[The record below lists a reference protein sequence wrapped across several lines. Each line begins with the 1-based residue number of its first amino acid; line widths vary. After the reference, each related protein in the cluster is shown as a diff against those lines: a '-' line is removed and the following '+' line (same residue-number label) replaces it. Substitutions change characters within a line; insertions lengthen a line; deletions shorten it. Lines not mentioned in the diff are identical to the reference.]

1 MDSHQPRPTSSLR
14 RFLLWSLGGGCLGVI
29 ATLVVLAILHRD
41 PTPGL
46 TQAIFDAAHERWS
59 GSAPANYDIETRVT
73 GPQPATYRVQVRGGQ
88 ALAAW
93 RNAAPLTNAKT
104 FGTWS
109 VPGMFGTISRDLE
122 SEEQRT
128 DGRARPGTPQLILK
142 AEFDPQYNYPQRY
155 RRIEWGSR
163 RGSNAV
169 TVTWEVVEFRV
180 VE

>member
-1 MDSHQPRPTSSLR
+1 METNRSTPALR
-14 RFLLWSLGGGCLGVI
+14 RFLIWSLGGGGIGVA
-29 ATLVVLAILHRD
+29 ATLVVAAILHRD

-46 TQAIFDAAHERWS
+46 TPAIFDAAHERWAS
-59 GSAPANYDIETRVT
+59 SPPADYDIETRVT

-93 RNAAPLTNAKT
+93 RNGAPLTNAKT

-109 VPGMFGTISRDLE
+109 VPGMFSTISRDLE
-122 SEEQRT
+122 SEAARIS
-128 DGRARPGTPQLILK
+128 GRARPGTPQLILK
-142 AEFDPQYNYPQRY
+142 AEFDPQYHYPKRY

-169 TVTWEVVEFRV
+169 TVTWEVAAFNV
-180 VE
+180 VH

>member
-1 MDSHQPRPTSSLR
+1 MDHQQPRQTSSVR
-14 RFLLWSLGGGCLGVI
+14 RFLLWSLGGGGLGI
-29 ATLVVLAILHRD
+29 AGTLVVLAILNRD

-46 TQAIFDAAHERWS
+46 TPAIFDAAHGRWNS
-59 GSAPANYDIETRVT
+59 SAPPDYDIETRVT

-93 RNAAPLTNAKT
+93 RNGAPLLNAKM

-109 VPGMFGTISRDLE
+109 VPGMFSTISRDLE
-122 SEEQRT
+122 SEERRT
-128 DGRARPGTPQLILK
+128 AGRASPGMPQLILK
-142 AEFDPQYNYPQRY
+142 AQFDARYHYPQRY

-180 VE
+180 IQ